1 MKKLLLLLPLLFV
14 VSCGESF
21 EDEYLLC
28 SQTASG
34 IDATDTG
41 GGKIY
46 ETSTDESASRFKH
59 TQDALID
66 LAATPP
72 QAYPFIKKDEQGY
85 RYFEINL
92 LERGGIVDTP
102 VTYKYHP
109 IFKDME
115 TSVLALTLWYQCT
128 KAG

>member
-1 MKKLLLLLPLLFV
+1 MRNILLILPLLFL

-28 SQTASG
+28 SKTASKFD
-34 IDATDTG
+34 ITDTEG
-41 GGKIY
+41 EKVY
-46 ETSTDESASRFKH
+46 ETDESATRLKH

-85 RYFEINL
+85 RYFEKNL
-92 LERGGIVDTP
+92 LEMGGLVDSP

-115 TSVLALTLWYQCT
+115 SSVLSLTLWYQCT